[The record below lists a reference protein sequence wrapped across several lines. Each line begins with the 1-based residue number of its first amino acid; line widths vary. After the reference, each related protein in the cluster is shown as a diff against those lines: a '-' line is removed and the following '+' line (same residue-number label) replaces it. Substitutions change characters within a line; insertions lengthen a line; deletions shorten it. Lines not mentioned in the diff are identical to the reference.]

1 MKNNCPNCKYW
12 PIRYNEK
19 PCSICSQNNNGEH
32 DCWTAKNLDLS
43 HLDLKEVRPTT
54 VGELREF
61 LLPFDDECPLMGLN
75 YGGFRYVLNEKGEGL
90 IQFA

>member
-1 MKNNCPNCKYW
+1 MDK
-12 PIRYNEK
+12 EK
-19 PCSICSQNNNGEH
+19 SNDIYVG
-32 DCWTAKNLDLS
+32 
-43 HLDLKEVRPTT
+43 KEIKPTT

-75 YGGFRYVLNEKGEGL
+75 YGAFRYVLNEKGEGL